1 MFKKSRY
8 TYQRRSL
15 VATVILMVMIAV
27 CSAVYVWNIKNIT
40 EQQSYTE
47 LADSTEKAID
57 EIESHLRADRTML
70 RMIAHV
76 IEDSG
81 ESLRSLDVSRYLNIY
96 DVNSLISQVG
106 ILLPDNTVIPVSGQE
121 LDASG
126 ILDFEKINEIGEHIS
141 GLEPSLDNP
150 EETVIRSYVPIRKD
164 GKTVAYLYSAMEPAN
179 ILSAWVPDIYDGQA
193 GITVVE
199 RATGAYLIDSGN
211 AAADS
216 QTNAHRHKN
225 EKALRGGS
233 AEKVIQD
240 ITTGRSGYALFQ
252 DDASQNELYM
262 CYMPMDIEP
271 WEMVVTVFSTTV
283 FASVSPIRAHLYIFL
298 LVEAVLLVAYFL
310 YLLRITGVS
319 IEGVERRANVDALTG
334 LQNRNRYEYFCDKLQ
349 QGTDGLACIYVD
361 ANGLHELN
369 NAKGHLAGDNMLK
382 TVANILKKEY
392 GEENT
397 YRIGGDEFVAFR
409 YDREEENIR
418 GDMVRVGNAVE
429 LEGYHIAMGMAV
441 ATPEHKLADV
451 IKKAETEM
459 YENKARYYELTGRE
473 MRK

>member
-15 VATVILMVMIAV
+15 FATVILMVMISV
-27 CSAVYVWNIKNIT
+27 FSAVYVWNIKHIT
-40 EQQSYTE
+40 EQQCYTE
-47 LADSTEKAID
+47 LADSTHKAID
-57 EIESHLRADRTML
+57 EIESQLRADRTML

-81 ESLRSLDVSRYLNIY
+81 ESLHSLDVSRYLNIY

-126 ILDFEKINEIGEHIS
+126 ILDFDRINAIGEHIG

-150 EETVIRSYVPIRKD
+150 EDAVIRSYVPIRKD
-164 GKTVAYLYSAMEPAN
+164 GKTVAYLYSAMEPVN

-199 RATGAYLIDSGN
+199 RATGDYLIDSSDKAGDGEVN
-211 AAADS
+211 ARQHLGD
-216 QTNAHRHKN
+216 KV
-225 EKALRGGS
+225 LRGGS
-233 AEKVIQD
+233 SEEVIEN
-240 ITTGRSGYALFQ
+240 ITTGHSGYALFR
-252 DDASQNELYM
+252 DGASGDELYM

-271 WEMVVTVFSTTV
+271 WEMVVTVSSATV

-298 LVEAVLLVAYFL
+298 LVEGALLVVYFL
-310 YLLRITGVS
+310 YLLRITSVS

-369 NAKGHLAGDNMLK
+369 NTKGHLAGDNMLK

-392 GEENT
+392 GEDNT

-409 YDREEENIR
+409 YDREEESIR
-418 GDMVRVGNAVE
+418 EDMVRVGNAVE
-429 LEGYHIAMGMAV
+429 LSGYHVAMGMAV

-459 YENKARYYELTGRE
+459 YENKARYYELTGRK